1 MEKHLSK
8 VYINITQR
16 NKIHDV
22 EQGKVFWKEQSGLF
36 WLSQKE
42 GQRSRQKDEVD
53 AARAAQVS
61 GCCTALSKSRR
72 KLSERVALGF

>member
-22 EQGKVFWKEQSGLF
+22 EQGKVFWKEPSGLF
-36 WLSQKE
+36 WLSPKE
-42 GQRSRQKDEVD
+42 GQRSRQKD

-61 GCCTALSKSRR
+61 GHSAL
-72 KLSERVALGF
+72 